1 MMAKKALR
9 IGLSVFLMTASAY
22 AKEMIN
28 ENSGER
34 KNIGVRR
41 PDH

>member
-1 MMAKKALR
+1 MANKAVW
-9 IGLSVFLMTASAY
+9 IWLSVFLMTASAY
-22 AKEMIN
+22 AGEMIN